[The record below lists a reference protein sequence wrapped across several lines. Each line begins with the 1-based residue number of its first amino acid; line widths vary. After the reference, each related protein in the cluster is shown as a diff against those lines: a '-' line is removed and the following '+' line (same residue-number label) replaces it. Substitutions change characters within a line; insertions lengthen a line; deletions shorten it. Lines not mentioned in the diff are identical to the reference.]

1 MDIKARF
8 FNEYE
13 ITTMCSKSL
22 RLRNK
27 RSGDIVMI
35 HRHAFNKIVNN
46 IAEDYREIRVQWED
60 CSDLWIEVLIWRT
73 M

>member
-1 MDIKARF
+1 MKTRF
-8 FNEYE
+8 FETYD
-13 ITTMCSKSL
+13 IISMCANSL

-35 HRHAFNKIVNN
+35 HRNAFNKIVNE
-46 IAEDYREIRVQWED
+46 IAEDYRERRMEWGGP
-60 CSDLWIEVLIWRT
+60 SDLWVEVLVWGT